1 MKDGFDRGDKAIHVV
16 NPQQRDDHLRRLAAA
31 GIDTAAA
38 ERRGQFE
45 LRANTDTY
53 LRNGGFDQ
61 DRMLAVFEQLASGNA
76 KHGFPRSRIVC
87 RMDWAAE
94 SRVFVD
100 NVIEFESRVNDVW
113 RRHDDAVICT
123 YHLGRFSGDAV
134 IYFRDPLLAPPYS
147 PDIAPL
153 LRVCDIYNV
162 PMATNIASAWTTLYG
177 IALCLPPSTNGA
189 QPTLRTPWMA
199 RDASN

>member
-1 MKDGFDRGDKAIHVV
+1 MQKEH
-16 NPQQRDDHLRRLAAA
+16 
-31 GIDTAAA
+31 
-38 ERRGQFE
+38 
-45 LRANTDTY
+45 
-53 LRNGGFDQ
+53 
-61 DRMLAVFEQLASGNA
+61 
-76 KHGFPRSRIVC
+76 SRIDPELK
-87 RMDWAAE
+87 R
-94 SRVFVD
+94 
-100 NVIEFESRVNDVW
+100 EFGVALVA
-113 RRHDDAVICT
+113 DDAKRDALVEVLREFVPMLKQCKVYATRITGMICSQR
-123 YHLGRFSGDAV
+123 LGLDIHMLESSVKGGDQQIGALVTEGKVDAV